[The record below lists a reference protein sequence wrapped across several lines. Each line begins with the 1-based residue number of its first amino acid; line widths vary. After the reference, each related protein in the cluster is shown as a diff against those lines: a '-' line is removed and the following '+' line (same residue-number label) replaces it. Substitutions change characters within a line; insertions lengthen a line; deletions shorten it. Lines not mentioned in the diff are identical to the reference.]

1 MAADGASSNG
11 GGAGSNGGNGGNGN
25 GGGAGG
31 GEGASLSPEQL
42 LDLFLTLFGQ
52 QPPPALPAPAPAST
66 SASAT
71 VTGTSAT
78 SAVGGS
84 GTAAAV
90 AGQPVVHAD
99 SDPLSLDTET
109 SIEPFPGA
117 TSDRVQDVGSQGP
130 TPQVGPYLAPI

>member
-1 MAADGASSNG
+1 MAADGANSTG
-11 GGAGSNGGNGGNGN
+11 GGAGSNGGNSNGN
-25 GGGAGG
+25 GGAGG
-31 GEGASLSPEQL
+31 AEGASLSPEQL

-66 SASAT
+66 SA
-71 VTGTSAT
+71 TGTSAT
-78 SAVGGS
+78 SAGGGS

-130 TPQVGPYLAPI
+130 TPQVAPYLAPI